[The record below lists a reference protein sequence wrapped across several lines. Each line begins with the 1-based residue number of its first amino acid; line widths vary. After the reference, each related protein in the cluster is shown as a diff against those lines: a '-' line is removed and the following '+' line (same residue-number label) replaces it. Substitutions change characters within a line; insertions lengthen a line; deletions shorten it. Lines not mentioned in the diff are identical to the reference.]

1 MNAVHIRDVL
11 RHAWPIPCEVSDL
24 ISYRPFFETLQ
35 RQNETTYTLI
45 SRHNV
50 SSSLINRLRN
60 NRPVSTTTV
69 NDLCI
74 LLNCSVGDILE
85 YIPSQEDMIRY
96 L

>member
-1 MNAVHIRDVL
+1 MNAVQIKDVL
-11 RHAWPIPCEVSDL
+11 RHIWLMTLDVSDL

-45 SRHNV
+45 NRHNV

-74 LLNCSVGDILE
+74 LLNCSVCDILE

-96 L
+96 F